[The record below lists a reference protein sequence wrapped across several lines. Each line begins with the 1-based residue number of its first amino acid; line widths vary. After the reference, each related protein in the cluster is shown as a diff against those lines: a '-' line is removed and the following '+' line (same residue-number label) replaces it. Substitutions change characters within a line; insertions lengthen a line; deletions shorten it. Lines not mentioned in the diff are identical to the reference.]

1 MDTNVTRVA
10 QKTAIESYFC
20 YMNTDTLIEN
30 NIISDSL
37 KNSMT
42 YAEYRELVIKLV
54 EEKSTTGND
63 KSEAMV
69 EYTQLNDRRMRRWD
83 KTGKVAEDLK
93 MKLENFNKK
102 VTWLVISESWCGDA
116 AHIMPI
122 INKAAELNNNINYKI
137 VLRDENDALMNQ
149 FLTNGGKAIPKLIML
164 DSQTNEVLNTF
175 GPRPVV
181 ATNMVKAYKEEHG
194 VITPEFKEGLQRWYN
209 KDKGQSIVED
219 LVSLLG

>member
-1 MDTNVTRVA
+1 M
-10 QKTAIESYFC
+10 AIVLYFC
-20 YMNTDTLIEN
+20 SMETDTLTIKD
-30 NIISDSL
+30 IISESL

-42 YAEYRELVIKLV
+42 YAEYRDLVIKLV

-63 KSEAMV
+63 KSEALV

-93 MKLENFNKK
+93 TKIENFDRK

-122 INKAAELNNNINYKI
+122 INKAAEVNDNIDYKI
-137 VLRDENDALMNQ
+137 VIRDENEALMNQ
-149 FLTNGGKAIPKLIML
+149 FLTNGGKAVPKLIML
-164 DSQTNEVLNTF
+164 DSETNEVLNTF
-175 GPRPVV
+175 GPRPTV

-194 VITPEFKEGLQRWYN
+194 VITPEFKEDLQRWYN
-209 KDKGQSIVED
+209 KDKGQSIIED
-219 LVSLLG
+219 LVLLLG

>member
-1 MDTNVTRVA
+1 M
-10 QKTAIESYFC
+10 AIETYFC
-20 YMNTDTLIEN
+20 FMETDTLTIKD
-30 NIISDSL
+30 IISESL

-42 YAEYRELVIKLV
+42 YAEYRNLVIKLV
-54 EEKSTTGND
+54 EENSTTGND

-69 EYTQLNDRRMRRWD
+69 NYTQLNDRRMRRWD

-93 MKLENFNKK
+93 TKIENFDKK

-122 INKAAELNNNINYKI
+122 INKAAQLNDNIDYKVVI
-137 VLRDENDALMNQ
+137 RDENEALMNQ
-149 FLTNGGKAIPKLIML
+149 FLTNDGKAIPKLIML
-164 DSQTNEVLNTF
+164 DSETNEVLNTF
-175 GPRPVV
+175 GPRPIV

-194 VITPEFKEGLQRWYN
+194 VITPEFKEDLQRWYN

-219 LVSLLG
+219 LVKLLG